1 MKKSIS
7 SVFLSATK
15 KSLLFLAIV
24 MAAVMLC
31 AAAPALDQS
40 ENGLRTKAY
49 AYTGWDEDGS
59 YWYYYNDDIPA
70 SGWQEIYHNGQWD
83 WYYFIDGCM
92 QTGWLDWDG
101 SWFYLRDSYGQNVGF
116 ISATILLADL
126 IPTGSIAMDILII
139 YVAARLVR
147 ATTAP
152 ITEQ

>member
-70 SGWQEIYHNGQWD
+70 SG
-83 WYYFIDGCM
+83 
-92 QTGWLDWDG
+92 
-101 SWFYLRDSYGQNVGF
+101 
-116 ISATILLADL
+116 
-126 IPTGSIAMDILII
+126 
-139 YVAARLVR
+139 
-147 ATTAP
+147 
-152 ITEQ
+152 